1 MVESKLRPRLLGKG
15 RMKILDKQT
24 FTTLVLE
31 SEDTLYRVAWSI
43 LRNSADAEDA
53 VQEAVLRAWEKLNS
67 LRQPQYFRTWL
78 TRILIRECYRLRR
91 AGSLIIPLEELPE
104 TAAPDSGE
112 IWRSLQ
118 TLPEALRLP
127 VVLHYVEGYN
137 VAETGAILRLPAGTV
152 KSRLSRARSALRME
166 LEESI

>member
-67 LRQPQYFRTWL
+67 LR
-78 TRILIRECYRLRR
+78 
-91 AGSLIIPLEELPE
+91 
-104 TAAPDSGE
+104 
-112 IWRSLQ
+112 
-118 TLPEALRLP
+118 
-127 VVLHYVEGYN
+127 
-137 VAETGAILRLPAGTV
+137 
-152 KSRLSRARSALRME
+152 
-166 LEESI
+166 